1 MPEHVRDYQ
10 VTRRI
15 LPGVEIDAES
25 GTGRARKAAPK
36 KLNREL
42 RKNVGK
48 EGKGLH
54 TFQATGQ
61 LPEQL
66 VWRQALYSFLNPWSA
81 QPARVGEIVQNFAM
95 SCASAT
101 ARRRSLRAS
110 TFDAAG
116 SSLPS
121 SSFGIFQPGS
131 TPSMLGSSWAMP
143 LWQSIHVA
151 LPGSRNFEWMFAA
164 RCVCLVKSIAT
175 AE

>member
-66 VWRQALYSFLNPWSA
+66 VWRQMLHSFPTLGRRNLHALA
-81 QPARVGEIVQNFAM
+81 
-95 SCASAT
+95 
-101 ARRRSLRAS
+101 
-110 TFDAAG
+110 
-116 SSLPS
+116 
-121 SSFGIFQPGS
+121 
-131 TPSMLGSSWAMP
+131 
-143 LWQSIHVA
+143 
-151 LPGSRNFEWMFAA
+151 
-164 RCVCLVKSIAT
+164 K
-175 AE
+175 